1 MPSFSE
7 SLFKKRLL
15 VAYSVL
21 TSIQVH
27 LIVAFSSDLVHT
39 YSNSFVF
46 VNFLLFANTLK
57 RSCFLSFFTRLT
69 LDVKGPCACD
79 IVAIILWANL
89 CCFFLFFFLLFD
101 DFEWVFRMFIFFEVN
116 FVLWKLLI
124 VGTDVFKKKLHQR
137 YMTKKFFRK
146 LADISVILKICLH
159 IKSASSIIKPQF
171 NHYHLVAMLVQ
182 FNHSHLVSML
192 VQFNHCHLVS
202 MLVQFNH
209 CHLVSIAGMSIL
221 L

>member
-21 TSIQVH
+21 MSIQVH

-89 CCFFLFFFLLFD
+89 CCFFCFFFAVWRFWMG
-101 DFEWVFRMFIFFEVN
+101 FQNV
-116 FVLWKLLI
+116 
-124 VGTDVFKKKLHQR
+124 
-137 YMTKKFFRK
+137 YFFRGK
-146 LADISVILKICLH
+146 LCFVKIINCRNWCFQEEV
-159 IKSASSIIKPQF
+159 ASKIYDKKVFQKIGW
-171 NHYHLVAMLVQ
+171 HLSDSE
-182 FNHSHLVSML
+182 N
-192 VQFNHCHLVS
+192 
-202 MLVQFNH
+202 
-209 CHLVSIAGMSIL
+209 MSTYKAS
-221 L
+221 